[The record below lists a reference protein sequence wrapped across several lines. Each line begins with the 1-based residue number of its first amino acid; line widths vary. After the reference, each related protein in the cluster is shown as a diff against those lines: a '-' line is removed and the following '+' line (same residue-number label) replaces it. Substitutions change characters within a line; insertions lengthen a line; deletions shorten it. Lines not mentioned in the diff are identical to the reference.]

1 MLAAC
6 GCAFASPR
14 QRARQHATACWL
26 SSTFSEKRTHVMT
39 LIKEQQTTRV
49 ALLLVHDVQQVTSDS
64 TVECF
69 IAGWPMGRCSA
80 SARARC
86 TQLAPADIAHWLQ
99 NSAAACQQ
107 ASAANDAQHA
117 TWSALYSTS
126 FAPAHH
132 PGGRCWLYRGK
143 IPAHALHTCWCSP
156 QLHSKPLLGG
166 TAPRAP
172 WRHAWHGIVAPT
184 DDAAGAVSPAPPQRP
199 AGRC

>member
-1 MLAAC
+1 M
-6 GCAFASPR
+6 
-14 QRARQHATACWL
+14 
-26 SSTFSEKRTHVMT
+26 HV
-39 LIKEQQTTRV
+39 KEQQTARV
-49 ALLLVHDVQQVTSDS
+49 ALLLVHDAQQVTD
-64 TVECF
+64 ECF
-69 IAGWPMGRCSA
+69 IAGWPMGRCST

-86 TQLAPADIAHWLQ
+86 TQPAPANIAHLLQ

-117 TWSALYSTS
+117 TWPALYSTS

-132 PGGRCWLYRGK
+132 PGGRCWFYRGK

-172 WRHAWHGIVAPT
+172 WRHAWHGIASRRQPMT
-184 DDAAGAVSPAPPQRP
+184 RP
-199 AGRC
+199 ALLALLLHNVQQVDVDDFDVFQRLVCPVRLGLSR